1 MLHQCT
7 IAAPLHISGTG
18 LHTGDTINM
27 VLRPSKADSGII
39 FEHKDGKNTP
49 TRIKACAKNVVDT
62 RMATVIGKGNVR
74 ISTIEHLM
82 AALVA
87 CHIDN
92 LVIQI
97 DGPEVPIMDGSA
109 TPFIDKILSVG
120 VTRLEQSRKLISI
133 TKPIHLQ
140 EGDKRISII
149 PSRFFRISFELDF
162 NHPCIKRQN
171 RSVKMS
177 TQSFCQ
183 EIASARTFGFYE
195 EVEYLKAQGL
205 AKGGSLENAVVI
217 GKDKILNPE
226 GLRFS
231 DEFVRHKILD
241 TVGDFSLLG
250 HPILGHIKSH
260 KGGHDMNH
268 KMVEKILASPEC
280 WRFIEFNQ
288 EAIQEGMGLPVLQP
302 EVAMAEA

>member
-1 MLHQCT
+1 MLHQGT
-7 IAAPLHISGTG
+7 IAAPVRIAGTG
-18 LHTGDTINM
+18 LHTGNIITM
-27 VLRPSKADSGII
+27 TLRPAKAGSGII
-39 FEHKDGKNTP
+39 FEHQEGNTS
-49 TRIKACAKNVVDT
+49 TRVKACAENVVDT

-92 LVIQI
+92 LIIQI

-109 TPFIDKILSVG
+109 TPFINKIHSVG
-120 VTRLEQSRKLISI
+120 VTRLEQSRKLISL
-133 TKPIHLQ
+133 TKPIHLK

-171 RSVKMS
+171 RSIKVS
-177 TQSFCQ
+177 PQSFCQ
-183 EIASARTFGFYE
+183 DIASARTFGFYE
-195 EVEYLKAQGL
+195 EVEYLKAHGL

-226 GLRFS
+226 GLRFG

-250 HPILGHIKSH
+250 HSILGHIKSH
-260 KGGHDMNH
+260 KAGHDMNH

-280 WRFIEFNQ
+280 WRYIEFDK
-288 EAIQEGMGLPVLQP
+288 EAVREGMALPVLQP

>member
-7 IAAPLHISGTG
+7 IAAPLHIVGTG
-18 LHTGDTINM
+18 LHTGNTINIT
-27 VLRPSKADSGII
+27 LRPAKARSGIT
-39 FEHKDGKNTP
+39 FERKEGDTV
-49 TRIKACAKNVVDT
+49 TRIKACTENVVDT
-62 RMATVIGKGNVR
+62 RMATVIGKGGVR
-74 ISTIEHLM
+74 VSTIEHLM

-92 LVIQI
+92 LIIEI

-109 TPFIDKILSVG
+109 TPFINAIHSVG

-140 EGDKRISII
+140 EGEKRISII

-171 RSVKMS
+171 RSVKVS
-177 TQSFCQ
+177 PHSFCQ
-183 EIASARTFGFYE
+183 DIASARTFGFYE
-195 EVEYLKAQGL
+195 EVESLKAHGL

-217 GKDKILNPE
+217 GEDKILNPE
-226 GLRFS
+226 GLRFA

-250 HPILGHIKSH
+250 HSILGHIKSH
-260 KGGHDMNH
+260 KAGHDMNH

-280 WRFIEFNQ
+280 WRYIEFDK
-288 EAIQEGMGLPVLQP
+288 EAIQEGITLPVLQP

>member
-7 IAAPLHISGTG
+7 IAAPLHIAGAG
-18 LHTGDTINM
+18 LHTGNTINM
-27 VLRPSKADSGII
+27 TLRPAKAGSGII
-39 FEHKDGKNTP
+39 FEHKEGNTI
-49 TRIKACAKNVVDT
+49 TRIKACTENVVDT
-62 RMATVIGKGNVR
+62 RMATVIGKGDVR

-92 LVIQI
+92 LIIQI

-109 TPFIDKILSVG
+109 APFIKRIHSVG
-120 VTRLEQSRKLISI
+120 ATRLEQNRKLISI

-140 EGDKRISII
+140 EGEKRISII

-162 NHPCIKRQN
+162 NHPCIKRQS
-171 RSVKMS
+171 RSVKVS
-177 TQSFCQ
+177 AQNFCQ

-195 EVEYLKAQGL
+195 EVEYLKAHGL

-217 GKDKILNPE
+217 GKDKVLNPE
-226 GLRFS
+226 GLRFA

-241 TVGDFSLLG
+241 TVGDFSLMG
-250 HPILGHIKSH
+250 HSILGHIKSH
-260 KGGHDMNH
+260 KAGHDMNH
-268 KMVEKILASPEC
+268 KMVEKILTSPEC
-280 WRFIEFNQ
+280 WRYIEFNK
-288 EAIQEGMGLPVLQP
+288 EAIQEGMSLPVLQP

>member
-7 IAAPLHISGTG
+7 IAAPLHIAGTG
-18 LHTGDTINM
+18 LHTGNTINM
-27 VLRPSKADSGII
+27 TLRPAKAGSGII
-39 FEHKDGKNTP
+39 FERKEGNSI
-49 TRIKACAKNVVDT
+49 TRIKACAENVVDT
-62 RMATVIGKGNVR
+62 RMATVIGSGGVR
-74 ISTIEHLM
+74 VSTIEHLM

-92 LVIQI
+92 LIIQI

-109 TPFIDKILSVG
+109 TPFISRILATG
-120 VTRLEQSRKLISI
+120 VTRLEQSRKMISI

-162 NHPCIKRQN
+162 NHPCIKRQH
-171 RSVKMS
+171 RSIKVS
-177 TQSFCQ
+177 PQSICQ
-183 EIASARTFGFYE
+183 DIASARTFGFYE
-195 EVEYLKAQGL
+195 EVEYLKSQGL

-217 GKDKILNPE
+217 DKDKILNPE
-226 GLRFS
+226 GLRFA

-241 TVGDFSLLG
+241 TVGDFNLLG
-250 HPILGHIKSH
+250 HSILGHVKSH
-260 KGGHDMNH
+260 KAGHDMNH
-268 KMVEKILASPEC
+268 KMVEKIIASPEC
-280 WRFIEFNQ
+280 WRYIEFNN
-288 EAIQEGMGLPVLQP
+288 EAIQEGSALPILQP